1 MRTETDNT
9 WSAITLLVCL
19 LLAALCLLLASVA
32 RAEAQTQVPSPT
44 PPSTRIY
51 WDHDGIN
58 TDRYL
63 LIVDGG
69 TPTDLGK
76 PTPTGQ
82 TYSTPFPALAPGT
95 HQLVICAENV
105 AGRSCAAPVSV
116 AVVVVPTLPT
126 AVRIGTGG
134 E

>member
-19 LLAALCLLLASVA
+19 LLAALCLL
-32 RAEAQTQVPSPT
+32 
-44 PPSTRIY
+44 
-51 WDHDGIN
+51 
-58 TDRYL
+58 
-63 LIVDGG
+63 IVDGG

-76 PTPTGQ
+76 PTPT
-82 TYSTPFPALAPGT
+82 
-95 HQLVICAENV
+95 
-105 AGRSCAAPVSV
+105 
-116 AVVVVPTLPT
+116 LPT